1 MRPVWAIVYGALD
14 PSKGSRASLCRTLE
28 QAAALSGP
36 ERLVFVGLEQDRPW
50 WAPLLAQ
57 YPGALIIEQPLDRGT
72 GTGVLAAT
80 TQVFRRDSNAR
91 VLLLD
96 CADAA
101 GAELAWPCILETVLD
116 PAPFDDRI
124 VLFGSG
130 LVAPELGPGRGAP
143 VQVGN
148 LLFEIDPHLRQG
160 WLDRGALVVMSPM
173 VASVSALLSAG
184 QATHPRTLQTFLSRL
199 EEHGDL
205 GPILDELYPFCTE
218 VDLYRD
224 LLAGAWQQVWVRPIH
239 AASAEFHSARPM
251 MVPSDQACRLA
262 PVERALAV

>member
-1 MRPVWAIVYGALD
+1 MD
-14 PSKGSRASLCRTLE
+14 PSRTSRASLSRSLE
-28 QAAALSGP
+28 QGAALSGP

-57 YPGALIIEQPLDRGT
+57 YPGALVIEQPLDRGT
-72 GTGVLAAT
+72 GTGIIAAT
-80 TQVFRRDSNAR
+80 TQIFRRDPSAR

-101 GAELAWPCILETVLD
+101 GLELAWPSILETVLD
-116 PAPFDDRI
+116 SAPADDRI

-130 LVAPELGPGRGAP
+130 LVAPELGPGRSAP
-143 VQVGN
+143 LRVGN
-148 LLFEIDPHLRQG
+148 LLFEMDPQLRQG
-160 WLDRGALVVMSPM
+160 WMDRGALVVMSPM

-199 EEHGDL
+199 EEHGEL
-205 GPILDELYPFCTE
+205 SAILDELYPFCTE

-224 LLAGAWQQVWVRPIH
+224 LLAGVWHQVWVRPIH
-239 AASAEFHSARPM
+239 SASSEAHSARPM
-251 MVPSDQACRLA
+251 MVPSDQASRMA
-262 PVERALAV
+262 PVARALAV